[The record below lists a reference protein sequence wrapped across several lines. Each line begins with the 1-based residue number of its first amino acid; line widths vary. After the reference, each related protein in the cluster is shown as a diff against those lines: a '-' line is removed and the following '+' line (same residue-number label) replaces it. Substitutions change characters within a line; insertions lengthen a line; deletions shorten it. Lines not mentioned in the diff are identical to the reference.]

1 MVLKKIGGYSILV
14 VILLG
19 IVYFFLPNYAQKAFL
34 HLTANIDDY
43 KIFENRTIV
52 ASNPQAWEKSTLYNQ
67 YEMGQTFQEELET
80 YETTAFLI
88 VKDTSLYYEKYFLGY
103 DENEISNSFSA
114 AKSIVS
120 LLIGIAIEEGK
131 IKSVFQPVGDFI
143 ESFQQGGKSKI
154 LIKDVLTMSS
164 GIRWNEA
171 YMSPFS
177 KTTEAYYGS
186 DLKQLISELE
196 VEAEPAE
203 AFAYKSINTQ
213 ILAEVLEAATGQ
225 SISEYATN
233 RLWRKIGAENDALWS
248 LDKAAGMEKAFC
260 CFNSTARDFARIGQ
274 LILNKGKWKGEQ
286 VVPAA
291 YIEMATQPAQLLNS
305 EETIQHYGYHWWILN
320 YKGRQIPY
328 ARGILGQYIFV
339 LEDKNAVVVRLGK
352 SRSKLY
358 TGEHPNDV
366 YTYVEAAYE
375 LLK

>member
-1 MVLKKIGGYSILV
+1 MLKKIGGYGILV

-19 IVYFFLPNYAQKAFL
+19 LIYFFLPNYAQKAFL

-52 ASNPQAWEKSTLYNQ
+52 ASNPEPWKKSPQYNQ
-67 YEMGQTFQEELET
+67 YEMGKTYQEELEA

-88 VKDTSLYYEKYFLGY
+88 VKDTSLYYEQYFLGY
-103 DENEISNSFSA
+103 HESEISNSFSA

-131 IKSVFQPVGDFI
+131 IESVFQPVSDFL
-143 ESFQQGGKSKI
+143 ESFREDEKSEI
-154 LIKDVLTMSS
+154 LIRDLLTMSS
-164 GIRWNEA
+164 GIEWNEA

-177 KTTEAYYGS
+177 KTTAAYYGD
-186 DLKQLISELE
+186 DLKKIVKDLE
-196 VEAEPAE
+196 VSDSPGED
-203 AFAYKSINTQ
+203 FSYKSINTQ
-213 ILAEVLEAATGQ
+213 ILAEILGSATGQ
-225 SISEYATN
+225 SVSDYATN

-248 LDKAAGMEKAFC
+248 LDKSGGMEKAFC

-274 LILNKGKWKGEQ
+274 LVLNKGKWNNEQ
-286 VVPAA
+286 IIPQDYVEV
-291 YIEMATQPAQLLNS
+291 ATQAGELFESGERIP
-305 EETIQHYGYHWWILN
+305 HYGYQWWILN
-320 YKGRQIPY
+320 YDGKEIPY

-339 LEDKNAVVVRLGK
+339 LKDKNAVVVRLGK

-358 TGEHPNDV
+358 TDEHPNDV